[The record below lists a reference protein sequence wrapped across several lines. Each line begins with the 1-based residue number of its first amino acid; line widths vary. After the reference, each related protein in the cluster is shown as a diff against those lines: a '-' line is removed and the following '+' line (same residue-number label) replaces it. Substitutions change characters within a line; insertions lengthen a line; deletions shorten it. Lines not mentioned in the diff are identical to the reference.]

1 MRFILFSGR
10 TIRQG
15 NAVESKLS
23 PEYRD
28 ATSVLSM
35 TPFDMMDAGLE
46 EGNAVLVKGP
56 GGQVV
61 LTVRADEHLPAGHV
75 FLPYGPYANHLT
87 PPETHATGMPD
98 YKAVPVE
105 VEKAEGKPPTV
116 WELMRDLGGV
126 PHAP

>member
-1 MRFILFSGR
+1 MRFTLFSGR

-46 EGNAVLVKGP
+46 EGNTALVKGP

-61 LTVRADEHLPAGHV
+61 LTVRADEHLPAGYV

-87 PPETHATGMPD
+87 QAETHATGMPD
-98 YKAVPVE
+98 YKAVAVE
-105 VEKAEGKPPTV
+105 VEPADGEPPTV

>member
-61 LTVRADEHLPAGHV
+61 LT
-75 FLPYGPYANHLT
+75 YANHLT

>member
-1 MRFILFSGR
+1 MRFMLFSGR

-28 ATSVLSM
+28 AISVLSM
-35 TPFDMMDAGLE
+35 TPFDMMEAGLE
-46 EGNAVLVKGP
+46 EGDAALVKGP

-61 LTVRADEHLPAGHV
+61 LTVKADDKLPRGHV
-75 FLPYGPYANHLT
+75 FLPYGPYANHLIA
-87 PPETHATGMPD
+87 PETHATGMPD
-98 YKAVPVE
+98 YKAVPVD
-105 VEKAEGKPPTV
+105 VEPAEGKPATV

>member
-1 MRFILFSGR
+1 MRFMLFSGR
-10 TIRQG
+10 TILQG

-28 ATSVLSM
+28 ATSVCFM
-35 TPFDMMDAGLE
+35 TPFDMMEAGLD

-87 PPETHATGMPD
+87 PAETHATGMPD

-105 VEKAEGKPPTV
+105 VEPAEGEPVGV
-116 WELMRDLGGV
+116 WDLMKDLGGV
-126 PHAP
+126 PYAP

>member
-1 MRFILFSGR
+1 IL
-10 TIRQG
+10 QG

-28 ATSVLSM
+28 ATSVLFM
-35 TPFDMMDAGLE
+35 TPFDMMEAGLD
-46 EGNAVLVKGP
+46 EGDAVLVRGT

-61 LTVRADEHLPAGHV
+61 LTVRADEHLPAGHI
-75 FLPYGPYANHLT
+75 FLPYGPYANHII
-87 PPETHATGMPD
+87 PPETHGTGMPD
-98 YKAVPVE
+98 FKAVSVE
-105 VEKAEGKPPTV
+105 VEPAEGGPVSV